1 MSAVSNARRILD
13 LRGAA
18 YDRGRAQAELC
29 PDKIADVTVAV
40 TRRLRELGPA
50 LAEPKVI
57 DWLDAQHAF
66 TRDNDPDS
74 FVEVQGIAE
83 GFGIAPDALFACFFG
98 DVIADLAATPSLA
111 DGCTAWAAPRG
122 MGVADPPQGS
132 NSSSPGPRR
141 GGRSGECGDMP
152 TNGPVVV
159 KNRDVR
165 GAQGDLQGV
174 FRHEDPEWGGRRI
187 LCVSSL
193 GCPGAFSS
201 GINSNGLAVADTQV
215 GTIDHGEGWL
225 RSFLMTRILR
235 ECTTVGEAVALV
247 FRVPHAGGGTLLMG
261 DASGAVA
268 AVELAHGRLGAE
280 EPGEADFVART
291 EHFVSDRLRGRDL
304 APQEDIG
311 FRNSRARLA
320 TLEHG
325 LRDMATPF
333 APDAIRALM
342 SRHGDSA
349 SAGLCRHDKKRDLH
363 TISCA
368 IYDCSTP
375 ALHFSFGPP
384 CEGPWAR
391 IEP

>member
-1 MSAVSNARRILD
+1 MGFRHNGAMSAASKATRILD

-18 YDRGRAQAELC
+18 YDRGRLQAELC
-29 PDKIADVTVAV
+29 PDKVADVTVAI

-57 DWLDAQHAF
+57 DWLDAQHTF
-66 TRDNDPDS
+66 TRDNDPDG

-98 DVIADLAATPSLA
+98 DVITDLAATPSLA
-111 DGCTAWAAPRG
+111 DGCTAWAAPRTES
-122 MGVADPPQGS
+122 GS
-132 NSSSPGPRR
+132 
-141 GGRSGECGDMP
+141 
-152 TNGPVVV
+152 VVV

-165 GAQGDLQGV
+165 GARGELQGV

-187 LCVSSL
+187 LCVGSL

-201 GINSNGLAVADTQV
+201 GINSVGLAVADTQV

-235 ECTTVGEAVALV
+235 DCTTVGEAVALV
-247 FRVPHAGGGTLLMG
+247 FRVPHAGGGTLLLG
-261 DASGAVA
+261 DATGAVA
-268 AVELAHGRLGAE
+268 AIELGHGRIGAE
-280 EPGEADFVART
+280 EPGEASYVART
-291 EHFVSDRLRGRDL
+291 DHFLTDRLRGRDL

-311 FRNSRARLA
+311 ARNSRARLA
-320 TLEHG
+320 TLEHA
-325 LRDMATPF
+325 LREMPMPF
-333 APDAIRALM
+333 AHDAIRALM
-342 SRHGDSA
+342 SRHGDTA
-349 SAGLCRHDKKRDLH
+349 SAGLCRHDEKRNLQ

-368 IYDCSTP
+368 IYDCKAP
-375 ALHFSFGPP
+375 ALSFSFGPP
-384 CEGPWAR
+384 CEAAWTR

>member
-1 MSAVSNARRILD
+1 MSVPSQAKRILD

-18 YDRGRAQAELC
+18 YDRGRLQAELC
-29 PDKIADVTVAV
+29 PDRVADVTVAV

-66 TRDNDPDS
+66 TRDNDPDG

-83 GFGIAPDALFACFFG
+83 GFGIAPDALFACFFS

-111 DGCTAWAAPRG
+111 DGCTAWAAPRAARTG
-122 MGVADPPQGS
+122 GS
-132 NSSSPGPRR
+132 
-141 GGRSGECGDMP
+141 
-152 TNGPVVV
+152 VVV

-165 GAQGDLQGV
+165 GNPGELQGV

-247 FRVPHAGGGTLLMG
+247 FRVPHAGGGTLVMG

-268 AVELAHGRLGAE
+268 AIELGHGRIGAE
-280 EPGEADFVART
+280 EAGEPGFVART
-291 EHFVSDRLRGRDL
+291 DHFVTDRLRGRDL
-304 APQEDIG
+304 APQEDLG
-311 FRNSRARLA
+311 ARNSRARLS

-325 LRDMATPF
+325 LRDMPSPF
-333 APDAIRALM
+333 APDAMRALM

-349 SAGLCRHDKKRDLH
+349 SAGLCRHDEKRNLA

-368 IYDCSTP
+368 IYDCRAP
-375 ALHFSFGPP
+375 ALDFSFGPP
-384 CEGPWAR
+384 CEGPWAT